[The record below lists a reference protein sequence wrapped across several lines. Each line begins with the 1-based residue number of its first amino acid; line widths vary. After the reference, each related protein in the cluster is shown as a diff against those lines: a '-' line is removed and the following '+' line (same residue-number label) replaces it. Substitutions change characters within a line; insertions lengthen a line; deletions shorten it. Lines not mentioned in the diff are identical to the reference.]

1 MRLLV
6 QRVRSAKVETRGREL
21 SRIAVGLVVLAGF
34 GRGDESLPGTA
45 VWDKMLDKL
54 VHMRVFPDPE
64 DRMNL
69 SLKEW
74 GGELLLVS
82 QFTLYADLAKG
93 RRPSFT
99 PAAEPEAALALYER
113 LAADLAA
120 LMPDKVRLG
129 EFGANMNVSLV
140 NWGPVTMLL
149 DHETI

>member
-1 MRLLV
+1 MIV
-6 QRVRSAKVETRGREL
+6 QRVRSAKVETRGTEL

-34 GRGDESLPGTA
+34 GQADAALPGSPA
-45 VWDKMLDKL
+45 WDKMLDKL
-54 VHMRVFPDPE
+54 VHMRIFPDPM

-82 QFTLYADLAKG
+82 QFTLYADLSRG

-99 PAAEPEAALALYER
+99 PAAEPEQAEALYER
-113 LAADLAA
+113 LAADLEA
-120 LMPDKVRLG
+120 LLPGKVRLG

-140 NWGPVTMLL
+140 NWGPVTMML
-149 DHETI
+149 DSETL